1 MTRTDVEDRLERF
14 LALIDQQQGLRE
26 ELLQLKM
33 WGKRATE
40 EAVADRL
47 GRQAEMIEEIER
59 LRNEEM
65 LPILEELAAFI
76 SAVRLDGVAS

>member
-1 MTRTDVEDRLERF
+1 MTRSDVEERLERF

-40 EAVADRL
+40 DSVTDRL

-76 SAVRLDGVAS
+76 SAVKLDGVAN

>member
-1 MTRTDVEDRLERF
+1 MTRGDVEERLERF

-33 WGKRATE
+33 WGKRATQ

-76 SAVRLDGVAS
+76 SAVRLDGVAN

>member
-1 MTRTDVEDRLERF
+1 MTRSDVEERLERF

-40 EAVADRL
+40 DAVADRL

-76 SAVRLDGVAS
+76 SAVRLDGVAN

>member
-1 MTRTDVEDRLERF
+1 MTRSDVEERLERF

-40 EAVADRL
+40 DAVADRL

-59 LRNEEM
+59 LRSEEM

-76 SAVRLDGVAS
+76 SSVKLDGVAN

>member
-1 MTRTDVEDRLERF
+1 MTRGEVEERLERF

-40 EAVADRL
+40 DAVADRL

-76 SAVRLDGVAS
+76 STVKLDGVAS

>member
-1 MTRTDVEDRLERF
+1 MTRSDVEDRLERF
-14 LALIDQQQGLRE
+14 LSLIDQQQGLRE

-40 EAVADRL
+40 DAVADRL
-47 GRQAEMIEEIER
+47 GRQAEMIQEIER

-76 SAVRLDGVAS
+76 SAVKPHGVAS